1 MVKGQSD
8 SWLEALSKPGRAWLS
23 LAVASLLMAG
33 ILAGLLVVARMPP
46 FASLVTDPLFFKR
59 CLVVHV
65 DLSLFVW
72 FLSFIRFLM
81 VSALPMPRSQAW
93 ERLAFGSSTGGVLLW
108 MICPFLTDAQPVLCN
123 YLPVIDHP
131 IFLAGLVLFSL
142 GLLLGILSQFLF
154 GERALS
160 GQPAVSPLPQA
171 AQPGLAVAGLII
183 LLAMLTT
190 YSAYL
195 GTPHHLEQTAYWEVI
210 FWGGGHIAQFAFVA
224 GMLVCWLHLLEHLT
238 GKPVLTQASA
248 RLLFVLLLLPCL
260 AAPLLPLWGTTGAIY
275 LRSFTLFM
283 QWGIF
288 PVTLILLALCIRHLH
303 RHGWHGLASAAG
315 YAWLTSVALTLT
327 GFGLGAMIRGSNTL
341 VPAHYHANIGAVTV
355 AFMACGLLALQAR
368 EPGAG
373 WSRWLRRQPMLFGI
387 GQLVFASG
395 FALAGAHGMSRKVYG
410 AEQHIRTTSEYLGL
424 TIMGVGG
431 LIAIMGGVLFLSLA
445 LSGLRRSFG
454 LPSAEPCQAM
464 RNLDLKK
471 EEL

>member
-1 MVKGQSD
+1 MVQGQTV
-8 SWLEALSKPGRAWLS
+8 SWLETMNKPGRAWLS

-81 VSALPMPRSQAW
+81 VSALPMPRNQAW
-93 ERLAFGSSTGGVLLW
+93 EHLAFGSSAGGVLLW
-108 MICPFLTDAQPVLCN
+108 MACPFLTNAQPVLCN

-131 IFLAGLVLFSL
+131 IFLVGLVLFAL

-154 GERALS
+154 GEGGLA
-160 GQPAVSPLPQA
+160 ASPLPQA
-171 AQPGLAVAGLII
+171 AQPGLTVAGLIV

-190 YSAYL
+190 YSTYL
-195 GTPHHLEQTAYWEVI
+195 ATPQHLDQTTYWEVL

-224 GMLVCWLHLLEHLT
+224 GMLVCWLYLLEGIS

-248 RLLFVLLLLPCL
+248 RLLFLLLLLPCL
-260 AAPLLPLWGTTGAIY
+260 VAPLLPLWGTTGAIY

-288 PVTLILLALCIRHLH
+288 PVTLILLSLCIRHLH
-303 RHGWHGLASAAG
+303 HHGWHGLASAAG

-327 GFGLGAMIRGSNTL
+327 GFVLGAMIRGSNTL

-368 EPGAG
+368 QGGAS

-410 AEQHIRTTSEYLGL
+410 AEQHIRTTSEYIGL

-454 LPSAEPCQAM
+454 LGRKDPSQVIG
-464 RNLDLKK
+464 NLDLKK